1 WGHTKKTRIKYELR
15 YEMFDD
21 REILSCAVILII
33 VTDLIIDEEITY
45 PFDVS
50 HYTGKQI
57 DPINSFHELMHWLN
71 LSLNEL
77 DRRILDA
84 EIMMKVNGDFDP
96 IYEYYTPDIIR
107 ICTKERIDNF
117 LDYSFFPEKERKI
130 LIAQK
135 KMAEDYRKSRKIN

>member
-1 WGHTKKTRIKYELR
+1 
-15 YEMFDD
+15 
-21 REILSCAVILII
+21 
-33 VTDLIIDEEITY
+33 
-45 PFDVS
+45 
-50 HYTGKQI
+50 
-57 DPINSFHELMHWLN
+57 
-71 LSLNEL
+71 
-77 DRRILDA
+77 
-84 EIMMKVNGDFDP
+84 MKVNGDFDP